1 MVSVRTCRLLKAGSW
16 GGVAVAAVLVVLA
29 CSVDDAVLRQ
39 LFDNLHWTLAN
50 GCGALFAW
58 RGVIDARGRPV
69 ERPRRWFAWALTTY
83 FAAQLLWDLQELV
96 HWSPFPAPS
105 DALYLLMGPLS
116 GAGFVAALMQRCG
129 REQLRAAL
137 LDAFGLTTAGIAF
150 VLVLYLPRQGVN
162 TALQLSVL
170 IAYPTVLLLALSLA
184 LITTLKLQILPQRG
198 RALFF
203 FALVGQTWVWL
214 QWNLDALNGIQIAG
228 GPFNACF
235 SLFAILQGLGAM
247 QWDMTGSQSRRWRS
261 LCESVLRLL
270 PLFIVTL
277 SATAI
282 VLTHALPGFSTL
294 ERWAALL
301 AGMVVVTLAALR
313 QHLLLTE
320 RDRLLELER
329 SLRVSEEAYRTVVE
343 QAVDGVFVGSAD
355 GLILEVSD
363 RGAALLGRTREEVIG
378 MPIYHVIP
386 PEQAERTAEDMR
398 RLAEGEEIAVERTIQ
413 RKDGVHLQVEVR
425 AKLLSDG
432 RLLATWRD
440 VSESRT
446 MEEQLRQRQKMEAVG
461 TLAAG
466 IAHDFNNLLMTIR
479 GYADMASEDLP
490 PRHAARAS
498 VDEIRKASARAT
510 QLVRQ
515 ILTFSRPATPSI
527 EAVRLQDIV
536 DEAVSLLRATLP
548 ASVRILTHSEY
559 GTPAVLA
566 DATQVHQVVVNLCT
580 NAWHALEGRSGTIE
594 ISVALADS
602 AKRPMPG
609 LAPGRYVCL
618 RISDTGR
625 GMDAET
631 RMRIFEPFFTTKRST
646 GGTGLGLSVA
656 HGIVRNHGGGITVE
670 SLPGVGTT
678 FCIYLPAAEPGAAR
692 AAGSGAPEVSDVI
705 EGPVPGGLRVLFVD
719 DEQQLVTLAVRELQR
734 RGHRV
739 HGSVSTA
746 EALATINDPNQAFDL
761 VISDQNMP
769 RMTGIELLRAIKARR
784 PGLRSI
790 LITGVVDEKVLGAAA
805 ALGVDR
811 VVEKPLTIDE
821 LCAVIQEVLAP

>member
-1 MVSVRTCRLLKAGSW
+1 MVSDRMRRLMKVGSW
-16 GGVAVAAVLVVLA
+16 AGIAVAAIFVVLA
-29 CSVDDAVLRQ
+29 CTVADNKLRQ
-39 LFDNLHWTLAN
+39 LFDNIHWTLAY
-50 GCGALFAW
+50 GLAALFAW
-58 RGVIDARGRPV
+58 RGSLDAKGQQV

-83 FAAQLLWDLQELV
+83 FVAQLLWDIQELIS
-96 HWSPFPAPS
+96 WNPFPAPS
-105 DALYLLMGPLS
+105 DALYLLLGPLC
-116 GAGFVAALMQRCG
+116 ATGFISALLQRFG
-129 REQLRAAL
+129 REQMRAAL
-137 LDAFGLTTAGIAF
+137 LDAIGLTTAGLAI
-150 VLVLYLPRQGVN
+150 VLVLYLPRQGG
-162 TALQLSVL
+162 TTPLQLAILV
-170 IAYPTVLLLALSLA
+170 AYPTALTFALSLA
-184 LITTLKLQILPQRG
+184 VITTLKLQLALQWG
-198 RALFF
+198 RALFAV
-203 FALVGQTWVWL
+203 ALVGQAASWL
-214 QWNLDALNGIQIAG
+214 QWNMNALNEVQENG
-228 GPFNACF
+228 GLFNATF
-235 SLFAILQGLGAM
+235 SLFAVLQGIGAM
-247 QWDMTGSQSRRWRS
+247 LWRMEASSSRRWRTVCDS
-261 LCESVLRLL
+261 ALRLL

-282 VLTHALPGFSTL
+282 VLTHALPGFSQL
-294 ERWAALL
+294 ERWSALL

-313 QHLLLTE
+313 QQLLLTE
-320 RDRLLELER
+320 RDHLLELER
-329 SLRVSEEAYRTVVE
+329 SLRVSEEAFRTVVE
-343 QAVDGVFVGSAD
+343 QAVDGIFVGSAS
-355 GLILEVSD
+355 GEILEVSD
-363 RGAALLGRTREEVIG
+363 RGAAMLGMTRNEVIG
-378 MPIYHVIP
+378 LPINQVIP
-386 PEQAERTAEDMR
+386 PEHVDRVADDMR
-398 RLAEGEEIAVERTIQ
+398 RLAKGEEISVERTVQ
-413 RKDGVHLQVEVR
+413 RKDGGRIQVEVR
-425 AKLLSDG
+425 ARLLSDG

-527 EAVRLQDIV
+527 ESVRLQDVV

-559 GTPAVLA
+559 GTPPVLA
-566 DATQVHQVVVNLCT
+566 DATQMHQVVVNLCT
-580 NAWHALEGRSGTIE
+580 NAWHALNGKSGLIE

-609 LAPGRYVCL
+609 LSPGRYVCL

-625 GMDAET
+625 GMDTET
-631 RMRIFEPFFTTKRST
+631 RQRIFEPFFTTKRSA
-646 GGTGLGLSVA
+646 GGTGLGLSVV

-678 FCIYLPAAEPGAAR
+678 FFIYLPAADPGSQSNVLDD
-692 AAGSGAPEVSDVI
+692 AGVDAVI
-705 EGPVPGGLRVLFVD
+705 EGPVPGGKRVLFVD
-719 DEQQLVTLAVRELQR
+719 DEPALVSLAVQELQR

-739 HGSVSTA
+739 HGSVSA
-746 EALATINDPNQAFDL
+746 SEALATVNDPNQVFDL
-761 VISDQNMP
+761 VVSDQNMP
-769 RMTGIELLRAIKARR
+769 RMTGLELLREIRLRR
-784 PGLRSI
+784 PGLHCI

-811 VVEKPLTIDE
+811 VVEKPVTIDE
-821 LCAVIQEVLAP
+821 LCAVIQEVLSP